1 MIQPNPGSAEGQKSV
16 KLRPVSTMKEQMKCW
31 KQKTKPRG
39 CKSDSAES
47 GSGDKRQ

>member
-39 CKSDSAES
+39 CKSNSAES
-47 GSGDKRQ
+47 GSVDERQ